1 MFVLFMVTMSETLRS
16 GNAAGA
22 PRASPAYY
30 FHLAPTSFWIWKTCI
45 AWTITHIIYQN
56 IDGANLFRRLIDGI
70 LNSFIALQIDGL
82 EYCLRAWML
91 LLEIRCDSLQ
101 FILADN

>member
-1 MFVLFMVTMSETLRS
+1 M
-16 GNAAGA
+16 
-22 PRASPAYY
+22 
-30 FHLAPTSFWIWKTCI
+30 KTYI
-45 AWTITHIIYQN
+45 VWTITHIIYQD

-70 LNSFIALQIDGL
+70 LNSFIALQVDDL
-82 EYCLRAWML
+82 EYDLRAWML